1 MAIAL
6 DDNGKPVEV
15 NGFILLGYPQTEV
28 HIQKLHEYG
37 FGFDRVLFLNDTS
50 EEDPGKEIRERM
62 NLIDDHQYD
71 WDEESAIAK
80 KILDIVK
87 EGKIKL
93 PGEKDEE
100 GNMQEGEEVNFVEET
115 AVMEIDCTGNEEKVF
130 TKIRTSLDPF
140 FIQADN
146 PEDVRVTADLD
157 LDPEEGKDK
166 PLPKSD
172 YGDYCPVTYVD
183 SGFMVKGNPE
193 LESTLFGKTYLF
205 AGEKEQETFKFD
217 PSKYLLTMNGKATL
231 PLPPPPPKI
240 MIMGLKGSGV
250 TTQIQMLCEKFKLEE
265 FELLAEYLK
274 R

>member
-1 MAIAL
+1 
-6 DDNGKPVEV
+6 
-15 NGFILLGYPQTEV
+15 
-28 HIQKLHEYG
+28 
-37 FGFDRVLFLNDTS
+37 
-50 EEDPGKEIRERM
+50 M

-71 WDEESAIAK
+71 WDEESANAK

-274 R
+274 RQKIELEKRQRTRYLERGYKGVP

>member
-1 MAIAL
+1 M
-6 DDNGKPVEV
+6 
-15 NGFILLGYPQTEV
+15 GYPQTEI

-62 NLIDDHQYD
+62 NLTDDHQYD
-71 WDEESAIAK
+71 WDEESANAK

-140 FIQADN
+140 FI
-146 PEDVRVTADLD
+146 
-157 LDPEEGKDK
+157 
-166 PLPKSD
+166 
-172 YGDYCPVTYVD
+172 
-183 SGFMVKGNPE
+183 
-193 LESTLFGKTYLF
+193 
-205 AGEKEQETFKFD
+205 
-217 PSKYLLTMNGKATL
+217 
-231 PLPPPPPKI
+231 
-240 MIMGLKGSGV
+240 
-250 TTQIQMLCEKFKLEE
+250 
-265 FELLAEYLK
+265 
-274 R
+274 